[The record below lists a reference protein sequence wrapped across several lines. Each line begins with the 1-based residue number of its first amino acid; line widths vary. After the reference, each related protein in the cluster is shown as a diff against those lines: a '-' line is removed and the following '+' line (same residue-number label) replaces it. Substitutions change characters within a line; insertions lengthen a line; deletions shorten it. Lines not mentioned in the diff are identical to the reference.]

1 MNADILND
9 LAARVEAGNVP
20 DARLDCL
27 IENELGLARF
37 ERDPRVGYGD
47 ADYNRVDPKP
57 FTASIDAAMTLVPEG
72 CLMVMKQ
79 VWAEKGAR
87 EWYATINAY
96 MNNRWHWSYDALH
109 VSPAITLTAAALRAH
124 AAIAKENEGG

>member
-20 DARLDCL
+20 DARLNCL

-57 FTASIDAAMTLVPEG
+57 FTASIDAAMTLLPEG
-72 CLMVMKQ
+72 
-79 VWAEKGAR
+79 AR
-87 EWYATINAY
+87 LRGFGEGKSGIWTTDIASRDDRRCIAIG
-96 MNNRWHWSYDALH
+96 SGSIPAL
-109 VSPAITLTAAALRAH
+109 ALTAAALRAH